1 MMDKINNRG
10 ILMNN
15 NNKQKKSLIK
25 VNENSIFYKIK
36 KFFRNV
42 FKKQE
47 IKNTTSE
54 TFNKTENDTQRQ
66 KFLEN
71 IRNIEN
77 EEIKLLK
84 LQRQYRNGEIKESD
98 LTEVQYKSLCDLY
111 DKQILN
117 LRKSNEFRKQK
128 ILQYRKKL
136 QKK

>member
-25 VNENSIFYKIK
+25 VNENRIFYKIK
-36 KFFRNV
+36 KFFRNL

>member
-1 MMDKINNRG
+1 
-10 ILMNN
+10 MNN

-36 KFFRNV
+36 KFFRNL

>member
-1 MMDKINNRG
+1 M
-10 ILMNN
+10 N

-117 LRKSNEFRKQK
+117 LRKSNEFRKQR

-136 QKK
+136 QKKW